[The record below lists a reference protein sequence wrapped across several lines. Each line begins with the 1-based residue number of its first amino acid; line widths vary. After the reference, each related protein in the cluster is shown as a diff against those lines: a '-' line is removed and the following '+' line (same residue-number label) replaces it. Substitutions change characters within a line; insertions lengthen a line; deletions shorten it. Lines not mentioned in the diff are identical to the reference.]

1 MEILPLEVYAKDSNY
16 AVVKAPGRNFP
27 GCVIQGD
34 SLSILCSTI
43 KDIVVRLQGNNIHD
57 EELLWDVQELNNS
70 LVGRILHYQRVL
82 DVHGVPLPYGNQF
95 SDRDLIELVAGS
107 GGED

>member
-1 MEILPLEVYAKDSNY
+1 METLPLEVYATDSNY
-16 AVVKAPGRNFP
+16 AVIKPPGRNFP

-43 KDIVVRLQGNNIHD
+43 KDVFARLRQNEIHD
-57 EELLWDVQELNNS
+57 EELLWDVQDLNNS

-82 DVHGVPLPYGNQF
+82 DVHGVPLPYTRRF
-95 SDRDLIELVAGS
+95 SDRDLIELVAES